1 VHDIVAMTW
10 TARKGGNDA
19 QIIAT
24 HEHLRIARPSVV
36 LRFPRS
42 LVISGWNQRPVDD
55 PRISRFVRGT
65 HVGRASSGELRGDRG
80 NDAMG
85 GGFRDPKHD
94 CQLAKGQVRA
104 QRHARDQ
111 DAAAKAS

>member
-1 VHDIVAMTW
+1 MHDIVAMTW

-19 QIIAT
+19 QIAAA
-24 HEHLRIARPSVV
+24 HESLRIARPSVA
-36 LRFPRS
+36 LRFSRS
-42 LVISGWNQRPVDD
+42 LVISGWERPVDD
-55 PRISRFVRGT
+55 PLISRCVRNRQ
-65 HVGRASSGELRGDRG
+65 VGRASSGELRGDRG
-80 NDAMG
+80 NHAMG

-111 DAAAKAS
+111 DAAAKAP